1 MVELADLLS
10 NRMAEKVG
18 GRMWMGAHMRRGDC
32 QFSCSLNTSML
43 TKGNLVATLN
53 WTMEPSFEAHLAR
66 IKRHLRDGRD
76 ILHFVHRGPLY
87 TYKVPLGQA
96 DRTPLLLDPPADHD
110 Q

>member
-1 MVELADLLS
+1 MIELADELS
-10 NRMAEKVG
+10 NRMIEKAG

-32 QFSCSLNTSML
+32 QSLFFPNTSSL
-43 TKGNLVATLN
+43 TTGNLVATYR

-87 TYKVPLGQA
+87 TYKVPLAQV
-96 DRTPLLLDPPADHD
+96 DRTLLLLDPPANHD
-110 Q
+110 R